1 MNSRYD
7 MSAEKKK
14 LNKNQIEFEKLKGIA
29 KEIKNLLDGLNSRFD
44 LSHILEGISVEVTK
58 SQNRE

>member
-1 MNSRYD
+1 MNSRYN

-14 LNKNQIEFEKLKGIA
+14 WNKNQIEFEKLKGIA
-29 KEIKNLLDGLNSRFD
+29 KEIKNLLDGLNSRLD

-58 SQNRE
+58 SQE